1 MATQN
6 DNGIRS
12 FSFASAITA
21 NTLVNITAQT
31 TIAVV
36 IPARDEAEV
45 VAQTVASLRLQE
57 GPFRLHITVADD
69 ESSDATAAVARKAG
83 ADTIIPVQP
92 RPVGWKGKLWALQ
105 QAMTAIPEDA
115 EYILFTDAD
124 IAYRYPDLLARLL
137 TQAEQGYDLVT
148 VMAHLR
154 CQSTAERL
162 LIPAFV
168 YFFFKLYPP
177 SWVANKP
184 GTAAAAGGCMLIRR
198 STFQKLGG
206 LESYRDAL
214 IDDCALG
221 RRVKSAGG
229 RIWLGLSDG
238 GIYSTR
244 GYDDSTVI
252 RAMIARSAFAQLN
265 HSALILAGTLAGMF
279 FTYLVPL
286 WFLSTPDPLVGFPTL
301 AAWLLS
307 AIMFLPAAR
316 TFGAPKW
323 TALIV
328 PLIAVFYLIAT
339 VESALNYWSGKGGVW
354 KGRVQDS

>member
-1 MATQN
+1 M
-6 DNGIRS
+6 DLLLPR
-12 FSFASAITA
+12 AIA
-21 NTLVNITAQT
+21 WLSLAIWLYLFLFRGMFWLLRERLPRPNLKSTAQT

-184 GTAAAAGGCMLIRR
+184 GTAAAVVACGLLLAI
-198 STFQKLGG
+198 LGV
-206 LESYRDAL
+206 AL
-214 IDDCALG
+214 WPRAEQPKFFIASPMCDS
-221 RRVKSAGG
+221 RVE
-229 RIWLGLSDG
+229 
-238 GIYSTR
+238 
-244 GYDDSTVI
+244 VC
-252 RAMIARSAFAQLN
+252 
-265 HSALILAGTLAGMF
+265 
-279 FTYLVPL
+279 P
-286 WFLSTPDPLVGFPTL
+286 
-301 AAWLLS
+301 
-307 AIMFLPAAR
+307 
-316 TFGAPKW
+316 
-323 TALIV
+323 
-328 PLIAVFYLIAT
+328 
-339 VESALNYWSGKGGVW
+339 
-354 KGRVQDS
+354 